1 MRRRGRGRPPAL
13 RPGGEPG
20 ARRRGGAR
28 RGVARGLA
36 GSRGGARRGTRSPD
50 ALGRA
55 LLAARRPHA
64 RRGEPVLATGAIRE
78 LRGSAHPAA
87 AARAP
92 ATDGRARLGLVE
104 EALLDQPRPL
114 LRTHLDVARREQEH
128 LVGDPLHAAVE
139 RVRQAGG
146 EVDQALREVRVA
158 ALEVEDHRCRVL
170 ELVGDLLGVVEALR
184 HHEMYLHARAAVL
197 DRAQHSGGPRRAARR
212 VVGEDVVDLVAA
224 AARLEP
230 AHVRPFAVAVL
241 QLALGLGR
249 LGLVVAIA
257 VVGLGEAE
265 IDERLVPGVSESHGV
280 PAVSAVL
287 PKSLSFTS
295 YILVSSENASPEP
308 FEVERDGVVIAGE
321 TVGEGPDVVL
331 LHGLTATRRYVV
343 MGSKALP
350 RAGYRVTTFD
360 ARGHG
365 ESSPARDA
373 AEYEYRDLVADLGAV
388 LDQLG
393 AERAAI
399 GGASMGAHT
408 AMAFTLAFPERGAAL
423 VQVTPAYDGR
433 PRDLGEWDRLS
444 DGLRRGGV
452 DGFLAAWEFGGD
464 PKWRDTA
471 TTVARQRLERHR
483 HPEAVADALHV
494 VPRSIAF
501 EGLEELEAVTTPT
514 VVVASRDDADPGHPY
529 AIGKAY
535 ADRLPHARLVSEE
548 PGASPLAW
556 QGARLSKAIASFLG
570 EAGWGG

>member
-1 MRRRGRGRPPAL
+1 MSSACRP
-13 RPGGEPG
+13 
-20 ARRRGGAR
+20 
-28 RGVARGLA
+28 
-36 GSRGGARRGTRSPD
+36 S
-50 ALGRA
+50 
-55 LLAARRPHA
+55 
-64 RRGEPVLATGAIRE
+64 
-78 LRGSAHPAA
+78 
-87 AARAP
+87 
-92 ATDGRARLGLVE
+92 LGLVE
-104 EALLDQPRPL
+104 EALLDQPGALFRA
-114 LRTHLDVARREQEH
+114 HLDVARREQEH

-139 RVRQAGG
+139 GVREARG
-146 EVDQALREVRVA
+146 EVDQPLRQVGVA
-158 ALEVEDHRCRVL
+158 ALEVEDHRHRLL

-197 DRAQHSGGPRRAARR
+197 DRAQHASGPRRAARR

-365 ESSPARDA
+365 ESSPAGSPG
-373 AEYEYRDLVADLGAV
+373 EYEYRDLVADLAAV
-388 LDQLG
+388 LDHLG
-393 AERAAI
+393 AERAAL

-408 AMAFTLAFPERGAAL
+408 TMAFALAFPERVAGL
-423 VQVTPAYDGR
+423 VQITPAYDGR
-433 PRDLGEWDRLS
+433 PRDLDEWDRLAS
-444 DGLRRGGV
+444 GLESGGV
-452 DGFLAAWEFGGD
+452 EGFLEAWEFGGD
-464 PKWRDTA
+464 ERWRETA
-471 TTVARQRLERHR
+471 ETVVRQRLGRHR
-483 HPEAVADALHV
+483 ALRAVADELRV
-494 VPRSIAF
+494 VPRSIPF
-501 EGLEELEAVTTPT
+501 DGLDELAGVSAPT
-514 VVVASRDDADPGHPY
+514 
-529 AIGKAY
+529 
-535 ADRLPHARLVSEE
+535 L
-548 PGASPLAW
+548 
-556 QGARLSKAIASFLG
+556 
-570 EAGWGG
+570 